1 MFYFVGGVAHNAVG
15 TSPAQKINN
24 MEGFRMT
31 ELRNDLMVE
40 DMRKK
45 MGDSIG
51 IDDKFETGCQA
62 CDGYCKKSRVTIIMT
77 PYDIY
82 RASKELNMKV
92 PDFINKY
99 CRISIG
105 FESKLPVVTL
115 NRGAKG
121 KCILLRNGVC
131 ITEKDKPLSC
141 ALFPLE
147 MFKDDKKN
155 TTTFFVNNVN
165 GHGEPVTY
173 TVRQWLDVKK
183 IDPNDSFYSLWG
195 KLLTAASPL
204 RQEMLEYV
212 GFDRT
217 IQAEN
222 QMIIHLMYGAYDTDK
237 DFLTQF
243 IKNSEVLIE
252 NLNKMLGVCRMLN
265 VRKDEY

>member
-1 MFYFVGGVAHNAVG
+1 MVCKG
-15 TSPAQKINN
+15 TGQI
-24 MEGFRMT
+24 
-31 ELRNDLMVE
+31 
-40 DMRKK
+40 
-45 MGDSIG
+45 
-51 IDDKFETGCQA
+51 
-62 CDGYCKKSRVTIIMT
+62 
-77 PYDIY
+77 
-82 RASKELNMKV
+82 
-92 PDFINKY
+92 
-99 CRISIG
+99 
-105 FESKLPVVTL
+105 KLPPY
-115 NRGAKG
+115 RMG
-121 KCILLRNGVC
+121 K
-131 ITEKDKPLSC
+131 
-141 ALFPLE
+141 
-147 MFKDDKKN
+147 KK

-195 KLLTAASPL
+195 ELLTAASPL